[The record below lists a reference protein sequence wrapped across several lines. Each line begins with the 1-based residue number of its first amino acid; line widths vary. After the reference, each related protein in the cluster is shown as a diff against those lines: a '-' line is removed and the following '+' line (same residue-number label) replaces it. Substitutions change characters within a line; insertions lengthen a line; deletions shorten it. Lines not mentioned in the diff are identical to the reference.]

1 MIDLRDNLRVLF
13 LVALCLLAAL
23 ALFGPL
29 GASGGETFGA
39 DPPTPDPEATA
50 TTDETGEYGIELPTG
65 EYDVLVDAVDY
76 ERFETDI
83 EVTAGS
89 TTTLDIDLSGRET
102 GTVSGAVTGPDG
114 PVSNATVQFRGN
126 ESGELERAVTTDT
139 DGSYEVTLATG
150 DYEIRV
156 NEVGFGVFTDQ
167 VSVSDGGESIDIAL
181 TGVDT
186 GTVEG
191 VVTDGE
197 SPLAGIEVAAV
208 NNQTGAVLAG
218 ATTGPNGTY
227 ALTLETGRAAL
238 VVDNL
243 SFETNRVQPTIS
255 AGETTTA
262 NLTLA
267 PVETTTVE
275 GTVTGDG
282 DPRSDVEVQFRDAAT
297 GEQLAVA
304 TTGMDGTYAVGLP
317 GGEYEVVVDELLFET
332 VNRELSLTTDG
343 SEQVDIRLDRLETGT
358 VEGVVTDGNGE
369 VSGIDVQFIDPE
381 AGLGADTDVDTF
393 PDPTNLQYGL
403 ELSGG
408 ARIRGQLV
416 GLTAE
421 GVGLSAQDSFQTESD
436 VAEQLGLDPID
447 VRTRP
452 DLDAVELYTD
462 NVTTSE
468 FRSALDA
475 AGLDAEN
482 ADIREGVT
490 GPTRQ
495 EAVTTITDRVDQTG
509 FSGADVFTS
518 SAVTGEN
525 FIVAE
530 VPGVTRSELRQI
542 IGETGRVQ
550 IIAGFPERT
559 ENGTLVYNQTELLT
573 QDNINDIETARPAD
587 AQNPSP
593 NVPISLTS
601 EAGERFANVLEEAG
615 FTSEGVGNCF
625 FDAEV
630 YDAPAREH
638 RNQYCLFTVVD
649 GEYVYGSSLAPGLAS
664 TIESGTFPDN
674 PQFIMQTGSFDE
686 AQQLEVNLR
695 SGELPTEVDI
705 VTESFISPSLAQLF
719 KPLALLTALTAWL
732 AVSAVVYFWYRD
744 VRVAVPMLVT
754 AASEVFLL
762 LGFVSVVGLALD
774 LSHIAGLIA
783 VIGTGLDDLIIM
795 ADEILQ
801 RKQKVETGRVFQSR
815 FRKAFWVIGMA
826 AATTIIAMSPLAV
839 LSLGDL
845 QGFAIVTIVGVLI
858 GVGVTRPAYGDVLR
872 KLMLD
877 DVKRA

>member
-1 MIDLRDNLRVLF
+1 VIDIRDNLRVLF
-13 LVALCLLAAL
+13 LVALCFLAAL

-29 GASGGETFGA
+29 GASGGETFGG
-39 DPPTPDPEATA
+39 DPPTPDPEAIA
-50 TTDETGEYGIELPTG
+50 TTDGAGEYGIELPTG
-65 EYDVLVDAVDY
+65 EFDVLVDAVGY
-76 ERFETDI
+76 ERFEANL
-83 EVTAGS
+83 EVTAGN

-102 GTVSGAVTGPDG
+102 GTVSGVVTGPDR
-114 PVSNATVQFRGN
+114 PVSNATVQFRSN
-126 ESGELERAVTTDT
+126 ESGDLERTATTGA

-150 DYEIRV
+150 DYEVRV
-156 NEVGFGVFTDQ
+156 NEVGFELFTDE
-167 VSVSDGGESIDIAL
+167 VSVGDGGESLDIAL
-181 TGVDT
+181 AEADT

-191 VVTDGE
+191 VVTNGE

-208 NNQTGAVLAG
+208 NNQTGTVLAS
-218 ATTGPNGTY
+218 ATTGQNGTY
-227 ALTLETGRAAL
+227 ALTLETGRATL

-243 SFETNRVQPTIS
+243 SFETSRVQPTIS
-255 AGETTTA
+255 SGETTTA

-275 GTVTGDG
+275 GTVTSGG
-282 DPRSDVEVQFRDAAT
+282 DPRPDIGVQFRDAAT

-304 TTGMDGTYAVGLP
+304 TTGADGTYTAELP
-317 GGEYEVVVDELLFET
+317 VGEYEVVVDELLFER
-332 VNRELSLTTDG
+332 VSRELSLNG
-343 SEQVDIRLDRLETGT
+343 SRQVDIQLNRLETGT
-358 VEGVVTDGNGE
+358 VEGVVTDGNGGI
-369 VSGIDVQFIDPE
+369 SGIDVQFIDPG
-381 AGLGADTDVDTF
+381 AGLGAGTDVDTF

-421 GVGLSAQDSFQTESD
+421 GIGLNAQDSFQTESD
-436 VAEQLGLDPID
+436 IADQLGLDPID

-475 AGLDAEN
+475 AGLDAAN

-495 EAVTTITDRVDQTG
+495 EAVTTITERVDQTG

-573 QDNINDIETARPAD
+573 QDNINDIEAAQSAN
-587 AQNPSP
+587 AQNPNP
-593 NVPISLTS
+593 NVPISLTT
-601 EAGERFANVLEEAG
+601 EAGERFANVLQEAG
-615 FTSEGVGNCF
+615 FTDEGIGNCF

-630 YDAPAREH
+630 FDAPARQH

-674 PQFIMQTGSFDE
+674 PQFIMQTGSFEE

-695 SGELPTEVDI
+695 SGELPTEVEI

-719 KPLALLTALTAWL
+719 KPLALLTALMAWL

-762 LGFVSVVGLALD
+762 LGFASVVGLALD

-801 RKQKVETGRVFQSR
+801 RKEKVETGRVFQSR

-877 DVKRA
+877 DVDRS

>member
-1 MIDLRDNLRVLF
+1 MIDIRDNLRVLF
-13 LVALCLLAAL
+13 LVALCFLAAL

-29 GASGGETFGA
+29 GASGGETFGG

-50 TTDETGEYGIELPTG
+50 TTDDAGEYGIELPTG
-65 EYDVLVDAVDY
+65 EFDVLVDAVGY
-76 ERFETDI
+76 ERFEANL
-83 EVTAGS
+83 EVTAGN

-102 GTVSGAVTGPDG
+102 GTVSGVVSGPDG
-114 PVSNATVQFRGN
+114 PVSNAAVQFRSN
-126 ESGELERAVTTDT
+126 ESGELERTVTTGA

-150 DYEIRV
+150 DYEVRV
-156 NEVGFGVFTDQ
+156 DEVGFGVFTER
-167 VSVSDGGESIDIAL
+167 VSVGDGGETLDIPLA
-181 TGVDT
+181 GVDT

-208 NNQTGAVLAG
+208 NNQTGSVLAS
-218 ATTGPNGTY
+218 ATTGQNGTY
-227 ALTLETGRAAL
+227 TLTLETGRATL

-243 SFETNRVQPTIS
+243 SFETSRVQPTVS
-255 AGETTTA
+255 AGETTTT

-275 GTVTGDG
+275 GTVTSDG
-282 DPRSDVEVQFRDAAT
+282 DPRSDIGVQFRDAAT
-297 GEQLAVA
+297 EEQLAVA
-304 TTGMDGTYAVGLP
+304 TTGADGTYAVELP
-317 GGEYEVVVDELLFET
+317 LGEYEVVVDDLLFER
-332 VNRELSLTTDG
+332 VSRELSLNG
-343 SEQVDIRLDRLETGT
+343 SRQVDIQLDRLETGT
-358 VEGVVTDGNGE
+358 VEGVVTDGNGG

-381 AGLGADTDVDTF
+381 AGLGASTDVDTF

-421 GVGLSAQDSFQTESD
+421 GVGLNAQDSFQTESD
-436 VAEQLGLDPID
+436 LAAELGLDPID

-452 DLDAVELYTD
+452 DLDTVELYTD

-475 AGLDAEN
+475 AGLDAAN

-573 QDNINDIETARPAD
+573 QDNINDIETAQPAN
-587 AQNPSP
+587 AQNPNP
-593 NVPISLTS
+593 NVPISLTT
-601 EAGERFANVLEEAG
+601 EAGERFANVLQEAG
-615 FTSEGVGNCF
+615 FTGEGVGNCF

-630 YDAPAREH
+630 FDAPARQH

-674 PQFIMQTGSFDE
+674 PQFIMQTGSFEE

-695 SGELPTEVDI
+695 SGELPTEVEI

-719 KPLALLTALTAWL
+719 KPLALLTALIAWL

-762 LGFVSVVGLALD
+762 LGFVSIVGLALD

-801 RKQKVETGRVFQSR
+801 RKEKVETGRVFQSR